1 MVWEDIS
8 VKQAQISVFG
18 SAFLFCD
25 KMHEL
30 TNLLFREKLKGEKQ
44 YLEVNIE
51 IKLADRSNFTDF
63 SMDSFDRLEWSMCLL

>member
-1 MVWEDIS
+1 
-8 VKQAQISVFG
+8 
-18 SAFLFCD
+18 
-25 KMHEL
+25 MHEV

-63 SMDSFDRLEWSMCLL
+63 SMDSFDRFQEVKNVYRIEIDNSGLVSGLYCR

>member
-1 MVWEDIS
+1 MVWEDKNIS

-30 TNLLFREKLKGEKQ
+30 TNLLFREKLKGEKRICIFVQ
-44 YLEVNIE
+44 KKSL
-51 IKLADRSNFTDF
+51 KKAG
-63 SMDSFDRLEWSMCLL
+63 